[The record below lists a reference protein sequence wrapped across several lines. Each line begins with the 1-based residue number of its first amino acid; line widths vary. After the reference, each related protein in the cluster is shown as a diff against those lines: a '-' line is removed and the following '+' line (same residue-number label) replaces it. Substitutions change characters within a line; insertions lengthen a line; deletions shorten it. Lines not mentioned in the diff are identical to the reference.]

1 LVLALAGTLIGLV
14 SPTLARQGPSS
25 AGPDAQA
32 RQYEQTALAA
42 FDAGRY
48 RDAITAYVAAYNLD
62 NQTKYLFNIGLAYQ
76 KLDELDKALEY
87 YERFIRDEPN
97 PARKRLARKKAAEIQ
112 RTSTPVRLIVNVGG
126 ALIKIGAQEL
136 GRSPLPRPVRLR
148 NGVQRLQ
155 VSAPGYQD
163 HAREVD
169 IGPRRS
175 STIRIELKAAS
186 VGPLPEARR
195 VEPPPARMPPV
206 ARRVEPPPARMPPAA
221 RRVEPPP
228 APRQAPKARNQR
240 LLIVGIVTGAIAVG
254 AEAGALGL
262 FGSFRGGKS
271 TTNHTAGYAY
281 YGLHAAAGL
290 LAVTAAVTLVLHFT
304 HGRKAERVAK
314 ILEHGF
320 TPSLVIG
327 DHGAVVGITGR
338 Y

>member
-1 LVLALAGTLIGLV
+1 
-14 SPTLARQGPSS
+14 
-25 AGPDAQA
+25 
-32 RQYEQTALAA
+32 
-42 FDAGRY
+42 
-48 RDAITAYVAAYNLD
+48 
-62 NQTKYLFNIGLAYQ
+62 
-76 KLDELDKALEY
+76 
-87 YERFIRDEPN
+87 
-97 PARKRLARKKAAEIQ
+97 
-112 RTSTPVRLIVNVGG
+112 
-126 ALIKIGAQEL
+126 
-136 GRSPLPRPVRLR
+136 
-148 NGVQRLQ
+148 
-155 VSAPGYQD
+155 
-163 HAREVD
+163 
-169 IGPRRS
+169 
-175 STIRIELKAAS
+175 
-186 VGPLPEARR
+186 
-195 VEPPPARMPPV
+195 
-206 ARRVEPPPARMPPAA
+206 MPPAA